1 MVDHHAVM
9 MGCCGACQAV
19 LCAIDMQAK
28 KDKLAQKSSPTLAD
42 MLRAAR
48 EERCLSLRE
57 AGALVGVSGEAWRQ
71 WELGVEPS
79 ARHLAKV
86 ADSMGIPLTDI
97 FFVIRA

>member
-1 MVDHHAVM
+1 
-9 MGCCGACQAV
+9 
-19 LCAIDMQAK
+19 MQAK
-28 KDKLAQKSSPTLAD
+28 KDEPSQKSFLRDAQKSSPTLAD

-48 EERCLSLRE
+48 EERRLSLRE

-86 ADSMGIPLTDI
+86 SDSMGIPLTDI